1 MDKYTFDCQW
11 FKRYFKFPC
20 IFFPDLF
27 SISVGGGEPLHGLPV
42 LCTRVLPILW
52 GKINLRFMIYSI
64 FMIYFYHMLSVTHS
78 CFFFCSW
85 LESRCWPT
93 SLSASGWS
101 LSLSLCL
108 CQRVKM
114 CFHPPCSKEVTY
126 FLVAYIFVK
135 WYQQFM
141 WSFSVVRLHNF
152 AANFSKN
159 RTFQL
164 SQQSSISPKSLLWFS
179 RCKHLTCDVN
189 PKNCCICIYIA
200 LLCKP
205 ALKH

>member
-1 MDKYTFDCQW
+1 MLVVVNHYMAFQ
-11 FKRYFKFPC
+11 YFAQEYYPFSEVK
-20 IFFPDLF
+20 
-27 SISVGGGEPLHGLPV
+27 SISD
-42 LCTRVLPILW
+42 LW
-52 GKINLRFMIYSI
+52 YTVFSWFI
-64 FMIYFYHMLSVTHS
+64 FTICCLSLTLV
-78 CFFFCSW
+78 FFFCSW

-93 SLSASGWS
+93 SPSASGWS

-141 WSFSVVRLHNF
+141 WSFSVIRLHNF

-159 RTFQL
+159 RTFPL

-200 LLCKP
+200 LS